1 MEPVSVQHFDGLQDY
16 LSIWQQMRS
25 FTDQRTDHT
34 PDQIWLL
41 QHRPVFTLGQ
51 AGKTEHLLQA
61 SQIPLIKTDRGGQ
74 ITYHGPGQLMAYLLL
89 DIKRRGLG
97 VRELV
102 TRMEKSVIAVLQE
115 FDIASY
121 AKKTA
126 PGVYVKQD
134 GREQKIAA
142 LGLRVRRGRCYHGL
156 ALNIDMD
163 LQPFEWINPC
173 GYAGL
178 GITQL
183 ANLLPKKPDWQEVEN
198 KLVRQLKKQL
208 H

>member
-1 MEPVSVQHFDGLQDY
+1 MHSIHVRRFDGLQDY
-16 LSIWQQMRS
+16 ANIWQQMRH
-25 FTDQRTDHT
+25 FTEHRHADTTDE
-34 PDQIWLL
+34 IWLM
-41 QHRPVFTLGQ
+41 QHNPVITLGQ

-61 SQIPLIKTDRGGQ
+61 SKIPVIKTDRGGQ
-74 ITYHGPGQLMAYLLL
+74 VTYHGPGQLMAYLLL
-89 DIKRRGLG
+89 DMKRRGLG

-102 TRMEKSVIAVLQE
+102 TQMEQAVIALLQE
-115 FDIASY
+115 FHIESY

-142 LGLRVRRGRCYHGL
+142 LGLRVRKGCCYHGL

-163 LQPFEWINPC
+163 LQPFELINPC
-173 GYAGL
+173 GYPGMKV
-178 GITQL
+178 TQMK
-183 ANLLPKKPDWQEVEN
+183 NLLPKKPEWQDVEN
-198 KLVRQLKKQL
+198 KLVQHLKHPL

>member
-1 MEPVSVQHFDGLQDY
+1 MHSVRVRRFDGLQDY
-16 LSIWQQMRS
+16 ASIWQQMRH
-25 FTDQRTDHT
+25 FTDERSGDT
-34 PDQIWLL
+34 PDEIWLL
-41 QHRPVFTLGQ
+41 QHNPVFTLGQ

-61 SQIPLIKTDRGGQ
+61 SKIPVIKTDRGGQ
-74 ITYHGPGQLMAYLLL
+74 VTYHGPGQLMVYLLL
-89 DIKRRGLG
+89 DMKRRGLG

-102 TRMEKSVIAVLQE
+102 TRMEKAVIALLQE
-115 FDIASY
+115 FQIESY

-142 LGLRVRRGRCYHGL
+142 LGLRVRKGRCYHGL
-156 ALNIDMD
+156 ALNIAMD
-163 LQPFEWINPC
+163 LQPFESINPC

-178 GITQL
+178 GVTQL
-183 ANLLPKKPDWQEVEN
+183 ANLLRAKPDWQAVEN
-198 KLVRQLKKQL
+198 KLLQQLKNQL